1 MKIEAFETK
10 FSVEDVVWFMCEN
23 KPTRG
28 IVYEVDVVFKEE
40 ANLSRDDK
48 CKNIIR
54 KLKSNFDEHKYEKCV
69 SYEVLKLNDD
79 GSYYCYVGN
88 FTYKVADELFHTKE
102 ELLKSL

>member
-10 FSVEDVVWFMCEN
+10 FSVEDVVWFMYEN

-40 ANLSRDDK
+40 ANLSWTEK
-48 CKNIIR
+48 CKNIVR
-54 KLKSNFDEHKYEKCV
+54 KLKSYFDEHRYEKFV
-69 SYEVLKLNDD
+69 SYRVLKLNDD
-79 GSYYCYVGN
+79 DTYYGIGP
-88 FTYKVADELFHTKE
+88 FSYKVASEIFHTKE